1 MLFCQKSLL
10 IVKENIELHLQ
21 PQCDLLPLLSVFNHQ
36 DYSRYL
42 TTHHVQ
48 LTNLSSKNPSTY
60 KDLQTYGIVATL
72 SGTIPG
78 DLATE
83 VIISREVKFRRGPMR
98 GCSTSFTGFINH
110 SKGVVFKS
118 L

>member
-21 PQCDLLPLLSVFNHQ
+21 PQCDLLPLLFVFNHQ
-36 DYSRYL
+36 NYSRCL

-48 LTNLSSKNPSTY
+48 LTNLSSKSPSAY
-60 KDLQTYGIVATL
+60 KDLQTYGIVASL
-72 SGTIPG
+72 SGTIPRH
-78 DLATE
+78 LTTE
-83 VIISREVKFRRGPMR
+83 VIINREVKVSRGPMR
-98 GCSTSFTGFINH
+98 GCSTSFTSFINH